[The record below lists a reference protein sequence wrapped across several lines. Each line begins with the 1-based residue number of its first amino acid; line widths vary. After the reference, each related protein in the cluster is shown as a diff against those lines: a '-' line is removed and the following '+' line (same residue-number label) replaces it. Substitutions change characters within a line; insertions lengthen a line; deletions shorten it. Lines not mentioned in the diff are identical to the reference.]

1 MSTTFTNSMFS
12 QLKSALSN
20 NNEQQSNSKYK
31 DILKLTVGNV
41 YTVRLIPNVES
52 PDKTFFHYYTQGWNS
67 YSNGRYVSTISPQTW
82 GEKDIISETR
92 YRLLQHGTEEE
103 KEKAE
108 TLIRRESWLANVYVV
123 NDPENPE
130 NNGEVKL
137 LRFGKQLYKIINDAI
152 SGEDSD
158 EFGVKIF
165 DLGKGGCNLKIK
177 VERQGDFPTYVS
189 SRFAAP
195 SQIEGMTEDK
205 TEEIL
210 TNVTDLETVFPAR
223 SESEMRSMLDEHFFC
238 SDSSADVNEAWAP
251 EQTTTTTETTTETS
265 TDDIDPL
272 DDDKVKQLLDGLGDE

>member
-1 MSTTFTNSMFS
+1 MFS

-31 DILKLTVGNV
+31 DILKLSVGNV

-82 GEKDIISETR
+82 GEKDVISETR
-92 YRLLQHGTEEE
+92 YRLLQHGTDEE

-123 NDPENPE
+123 NDPQNPE

-152 SGEDSD
+152 SGEDAD
-158 EFGVKIF
+158 EFGAKIF
-165 DLGKGGCNLKIK
+165 DLTKNGCSLKIK

-195 SQIEGMTEDK
+195 SQIENMTDSK
-205 TEEIL
+205 VDDIL
-210 TNVTDLETVFPAR
+210 TNVTDLESVFPPR
-223 SESEMRSMLDEHFFC
+223 NEKEMRAMLDEHFFC
-238 SDSSADVNEAWAP
+238 SDSSTDVDEAWSP
-251 EQTTTTTETTTETS
+251 ESSTAESVTTETS
-265 TDDIDPL
+265 TDSIDPL
-272 DDDKVKQLLDGLGDE
+272 DDDKVKELLDGLGDE

>member
-123 NDPENPE
+123 
-130 NNGEVKL
+130 
-137 LRFGKQLYKIINDAI
+137 
-152 SGEDSD
+152 SD

-195 SQIEGMTEDK
+195 SQIEGMTETK

-238 SDSSADVNEAWAP
+238 SDSSSDVNEAWAP
-251 EQTTTTTETTTETS
+251 EQTTTINEATTETS